1 MVSKPIQI
9 VVDPK
14 KLLGKK
20 FEKAIDEI
28 EDLRVP
34 LRSIQESWHRGNASI
49 FAIGGPGKWADLTP
63 RYKTWKRRVLG
74 SEYPILFLSGSLKMA
89 LTDPKDAQ
97 AVGRFPTKKTLL
109 IGVNPDNKVFGYLNS
124 GTKKMRARPF
134 IILGVEQ
141 TAPAALNKRVEIW
154 TKILRDYVLQ
164 VSRPLNG

>member
-1 MVSKPIQI
+1 VVSQPIQI

-28 EDLRVP
+28 QDLRIP
-34 LRSIQESWHRGNASI
+34 LQLIKESWHRGNASI
-49 FAIGGPGKWADLTP
+49 FAISGPGKWADLTP
-63 RYKTWKRRVLG
+63 KYKAWKRRQIG
-74 SEYPILFLSGSLKMA
+74 SEYPILFLSGDLKAA
-89 LTDPKDAQ
+89 LTEPNDSQ
-97 AVGRFPTKKTLL
+97 AVGKFPTKKTLL
-109 IGVNPDNKVFGYLNS
+109 IGVNPDNKIFNYLNS
-124 GTKKMRARPF
+124 GTRKMRARPF

-141 TAPAALNKRVEIW
+141 TAPASLNKRVEIW